1 MATRGGVVADIKNI
15 CYCADMRAER
25 EREREWLATVLVHGC
40 GAAPEMSAGI
50 DTAVPLSPLSLVW
63 LVDS

>member
-1 MATRGGVVADIKNI
+1 MATRGGVVAHIKNI
-15 CYCADMRAER
+15 SYCADMRAER
-25 EREREWLATVLVHGC
+25 EREWLATVLVLVHGC